1 MSPRHADPARILP
14 APVHAALIATAVEDV
29 PEAECWV
36 LLAGGHL
43 GRLAVIGADERPD
56 IFPMDYL
63 ASGRHLFL
71 RTGPGQKLVD
81 LARNPHVA
89 FEAEGDA
96 EGFRWS
102 VVLRGTARRL
112 DRDDE
117 IEASGVL
124 DLQSTSPTGK
134 YDYLEIAPVTLT
146 GRRFRP
152 QR

>member
-1 MSPRHADPARILP
+1 MTEAARDLGLEEAKEAI
-14 APVHAALIATAVEDV
+14 TARGRERGFVTSEDLL
-29 PEAECWV
+29 EAV
-36 LLAGGHL
+36 LLT
-43 GRLAVIGADERPD
+43 ERPD

-71 RTGPGQKLVD
+71 RSGPGQKLVD

-124 DLQSTSPTGK
+124 DLRSTSPTGK